1 MDEEVRWTIG
11 SEKGLRFEFH
21 FPKAAEGEEC
31 ALGWG
36 YGRLHFLGEAIWVSE
51 DESGQEEL
59 LWWSWLDLLEFLGKW
74 WPWLTL
80 EESYPI
86 PLIPPP
92 VYPARLQR
100 EAERRWEDRPDR
112 LTESEEE
119 AVYRFHC
126 RHDLAMALKG
136 IFVPSIIILR
146 QGRQYLISDA
156 AFARTVPRPYGEV
169 VETLEKVGN
178 VIADYVR
185 EGKHPRQ
192 QVALELWE
200 TRARRCREQGLV
212 IRTGL
217 SREELERLA
226 ANEDPATFWEYNV
239 ENSEDESELVA
250 AARMTSALTHE
261 LQADILA
268 RIRAAEKCPTAKLD
282 GLTRQF
288 VEEFEERGPWH
299 NQGYWAANWLRNQLG
314 HRNQEPAN
322 PEALLRK
329 WGVAINEVHYP
340 ESKLEAIAAWGP
352 RHGPVIFL
360 NTAEGI
366 RPSHSYGRRTTLAHE
381 IAHLFIDRDRA
392 LPVAEVLGGLTPEH
406 AEKRARAFAAEFLL
420 PREAAVEVLRNAE
433 SLAAAMERLQRDYE
447 VSREV
452 VAWQILNSKAFDQL
466 SRDEHRK
473 LDSIVQ

>member
-1 MDEEVRWTIG
+1 MDEEMREIMG
-11 SEKGLRFEFH
+11 SDEGLRFDFR
-21 FPKAAEGEEC
+21 FPKAAEGVER

-36 YGRLHFLGEAIWVSE
+36 YGSLSFLGDAIWVSE
-51 DESGQEEL
+51 DESGEEAP
-59 LWWSWLDLLEFLGKW
+59 LWWTWLDLLEFLGKW

-92 VYPARLQR
+92 VYPAHLQR
-100 EAERRWEDRPDR
+100 EAERRWEDRPGR
-112 LTESEEE
+112 LTQPEEE
-119 AVYRFHC
+119 AVHRFHC

-136 IFVPSIIILR
+136 IFVPSLIILR

-156 AFARTVPRPYGEV
+156 AFARTVPRPYHEV
-169 VETLEKVGN
+169 VETLEEVGSL
-178 VIADYVR
+178 IADYVR

-192 QVALELWE
+192 QAALELWE
-200 TRARRCREQGLV
+200 TRARRSREEGLV

-226 ANEDPATFWEYNV
+226 VTQDPATFWEYNAEDS
-239 ENSEDESELVA
+239 ENDSELVA
-250 AARMTSALTHE
+250 AARMTCALTHE
-261 LQADILA
+261 RQADILGH
-268 RIRAAEKCPTAKLD
+268 IRAAEKRAIPELD
-282 GLTRQF
+282 ELTRRFREEF
-288 VEEFEERGPWH
+288 VERDRWH
-299 NQGYWAANWLRNQLG
+299 EQGYWAAAWLRGQLG
-314 HRNQEPAN
+314 QEVRESVD
-322 PEALLRK
+322 PETLLRA

-352 RHGPVIFL
+352 KHGPVIFV

-366 RPSHSYGRRTTLAHE
+366 RPSHSYGKRTTLAHE
-381 IAHLFIDRDRA
+381 IAHLLIDRDRA
-392 LPVAEVLGGLTPEH
+392 LPVAEVLGGFTPAH

-433 SLAAAMERLQRDYE
+433 SLGTSMDKLQRDYE

-452 VAWQILNSKAFDQL
+452 AAWQILNSKAFDQL
-466 SRDEHRK
+466 RRDEHRE

>member
-1 MDEEVRWTIG
+1 MDEEVRGTIG
-11 SEKGLRFEFH
+11 SEKGLRFEFR
-21 FPKAAEGEEC
+21 FPKAAEGEER

-36 YGRLHFLGEAIWVSE
+36 YGCLYFLGDAIWVSE
-51 DESGQEEL
+51 DDKGQEEL
-59 LWWSWLDLLEFLGKW
+59 LWWTWLDLLEFLGKW

-92 VYPARLQR
+92 VYPAHLQR

-112 LTESEEE
+112 LTEPEEQ

-126 RHDLAMALKG
+126 RHDLATALKG

-156 AFARTVPRPYGEV
+156 AFARTVPRPYREV
-169 VETLEKVGN
+169 VETLEEVGN
-178 VIADYVR
+178 FIADYVR

-192 QVALELWE
+192 QAALEVWE
-200 TRARRCREQGLV
+200 ARARRSREQGLV

-217 SREELERLA
+217 SREELEHLA
-226 ANEDPATFWEYNV
+226 ANKDPAEFWEYDA
-239 ENSEDESELVA
+239 EDSEGESELVA

-261 LQADILA
+261 RQAAILA
-268 RIRAAEKCPTAKLD
+268 RIRAAQKRAIPELD
-282 GLTRQF
+282 ELTRRF
-288 VEEFEERGPWH
+288 ADGFDERGRWH
-299 NQGYWAANWLRNQLG
+299 EQGYWAAAWLRDQLG
-314 HRNQEPAN
+314 REVRESVD
-322 PEALLRK
+322 PERLLRN
-329 WGVAINEVHYP
+329 WGVAIEEVYYP

-381 IAHLFIDRDRA
+381 IAHLLIDRDRA
-392 LPVAEVLGGLTPEH
+392 LPVAEVLGGFTPEH

-420 PREAAVEVLRNAE
+420 PREAAVDVLRYAE
-433 SLAAAMERLQRDYE
+433 SLAAAMEKLQRDYE

-452 VAWQILNSKAFDQL
+452 VAWQILNSKAFEQL
-466 SRDEHRK
+466 SRDEHRE